1 MEELTRMPKFELVYI
16 IVNHGKGSK
25 ILHAAKELGMRGGT
39 VFLGR
44 GTVKNPILEFF
55 SLDDAR
61 KEIILMGADT
71 KTADEIVEALSKKFH
86 FDKPNHGIAFTVSA
100 GLIIGSKAYKG
111 GESESKEGVNPM
123 YQLIITIVNK
133 GKAEEVIDAA
143 TAAGA
148 RGGTIINA
156 RGSGIHETSKVF
168 NMEIE
173 PEKETVLI
181 LCKKDVTQAIVQAIY
196 QNLELEK
203 PGNGIVFVQ
212 DVNSAYGIYE
222 EK

>member
-1 MEELTRMPKFELVYI
+1 MNKSIEMPKFELIYV

-25 ILHAAKELGMRGGT
+25 VLRKAKECGITSGT

-44 GTVKNPILEFF
+44 GTVNNAFLEFL
-55 SLDDAR
+55 SLYDVR
-61 KEIILMGADT
+61 KEIIIMGADT
-71 KTADEIVEALSKKFH
+71 RTADSAVEALSQKFG

-100 GLIIGSKAYKG
+100 NNIIGSTTYQSK
-111 GESESKEGVNPM
+111 ESEKKEGVINPM

-143 TAAGA
+143 TAAGSK
-148 RGGTIINA
+148 GGTILNA

-181 LCKKDVTQAIVQAIY
+181 LCKADTTKGIVESIY
-196 QNLELEK
+196 KNLELDK
-203 PGNGIVFVQ
+203 SGNGIIFVQ

-222 EK
+222 

>member
-1 MEELTRMPKFELVYI
+1 MEQLVKMPKFELIYI
-16 IVNHGKGSK
+16 IVNHGMGSK
-25 ILHAAKELGMRGGT
+25 VLKKAKEYGMRGGT

-44 GTVKNPILEFF
+44 GTVKNAFLEFF
-55 SLDDAR
+55 SLYDAR
-61 KEIILMGADT
+61 KEIIIMGADA
-71 KTADEIVEALSKKFH
+71 KTADQAVEALSKNFH

-100 GLIIGSKAYKG
+100 RNILGSTAYKG
-111 GESESKEGVNPM
+111 EESDSDEGANNPM

-133 GKAEEVIDAA
+133 GKAEEVIDSA

-148 RGGTIINA
+148 KGGTILNA

-181 LCKKDVTQAIVQAIY
+181 LCKADVTKAIVESIY
-196 QNLELEK
+196 NNLELGK
-203 PGNGIVFVQ
+203 PGNGIIFVQ

-222 EK
+222 A

>member
-1 MEELTRMPKFELVYI
+1 MEELFRMPKFELVYI

-25 ILHAAKELGMRGGT
+25 VLHAAKEYGMRGGT

-44 GTVKNPILEFF
+44 GTIKNPILEFF
-55 SLDDAR
+55 SLYDTR
-61 KEIILMGADT
+61 KEVIIMGADA
-71 KTADEIVEALSKKFH
+71 KTADEIVQALSQKFH

-100 GLIIGSKAYKG
+100 SSIIGSKAYKG
-111 GESESKEGVNPM
+111 EESESKGENPM

-156 RGSGIHETSKVF
+156 RGSGIHETARVF

-181 LCKKDVTQAIVQAIY
+181 LCKKDVTQAIVGAIY
-196 QNLELEK
+196 HNLELEK
-203 PGNGIVFVQ
+203 PGNGIIFVQ